1 MENINSDAGSD
12 NTLVNVTKL
21 TNSQKVELSKYTLS
35 LINSA
40 RSQLG
45 KKPWTYRSGALRF
58 ADRVANQYYTH
69 NKSCWD
75 SDHYV
80 AGIYVLLKLQVL
92 IQMQVKYMK
101 MKQAYLFHHNMA
113 QIFVLCQF

>member
-45 KKPWTYRSGALRF
+45 KKLGHIEVAL
-58 ADRVANQYYTH
+58 
-69 NKSCWD
+69 
-75 SDHYV
+75 
-80 AGIYVLLKLQVL
+80 YVLQIVL
-92 IQMQVKYMK
+92 PISTIHITSHVGILIIM
-101 MKQAYLFHHNMA
+101 
-113 QIFVLCQF
+113 

>member
-1 MENINSDAGSD
+1 MKRNIKLLSTISVAAALAGSAIFVMNNNQEDNSTVQAASITLPSGYTKNAVIKWNQTGKASKALINASKKGMMENTNSDAGSD

-45 KKPWTYRSGALRF
+45 KKP
-58 ADRVANQYYTH
+58 
-69 NKSCWD
+69 
-75 SDHYV
+75 
-80 AGIYVLLKLQVL
+80 
-92 IQMQVKYMK
+92 
-101 MKQAYLFHHNMA
+101 
-113 QIFVLCQF
+113 